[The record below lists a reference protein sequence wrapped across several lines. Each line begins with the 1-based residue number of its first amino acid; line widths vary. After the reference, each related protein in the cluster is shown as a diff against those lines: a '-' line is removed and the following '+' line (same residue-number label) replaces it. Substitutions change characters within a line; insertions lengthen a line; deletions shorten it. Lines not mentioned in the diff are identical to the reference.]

1 MSALFEKA
9 LAFVL
14 EKEGGPTITDD
25 PRDPGGLT
33 RWGISKRAYPDLDI
47 RNLTRDQAAAI
58 YRRDYWDRAGC
69 GNMPAGVAFF
79 HFDTTVNQGVG
90 TAAKFLQ
97 LAAGVDADGKIG
109 PKTLAAVQRAR
120 PADLLVEYAA
130 RRADHY
136 GRLPHFPTYGL
147 GWMRRQAAC
156 LALAIAT

>member
-1 MSALFEKA
+1 MSTFDKA

-14 EKEGGPTITDD
+14 DKEGGPTITDD

-47 RNLTRDQAAAI
+47 RNLTREQAAGI
-58 YRRDYWDRAGC
+58 YLRDYWDRAGC
-69 GNMPAGVAFF
+69 GNLPAAVAFF
-79 HFDTTVNQGVG
+79 HFDTAVNQGPG
-90 TAAKFLQ
+90 AAAKFLQ
-97 LAAGVDADGKIG
+97 LAAGVEADGKIG

-147 GWMRRQAAC
+147 GWSRRLAAC
-156 LALAIAT
+156 LALSLTA